1 MSPGAPDLIVTDRTR
16 SPASS
21 TIPSQRARHCT
32 TVTFTIRIE
41 GMSNQS
47 INALPTS
54 GTGKLGLLTFDR
66 VFFGNSEN
74 NGPALRA
81 TRCRMN

>member
-1 MSPGAPDLIVTDRTR
+1 
-16 SPASS
+16 
-21 TIPSQRARHCT
+21 
-32 TVTFTIRIE
+32 
-41 GMSNQS
+41 MSNQS